1 MCSTILMPNDTIINN
16 INETMNVSNM
26 TILPGVS
33 TSGKD
38 RTLEQMLESLD
49 LSRVKKAGP
58 FPKIVKFFF
67 PVFPTLKQNFLTKL
81 SALPTATG

>member
-38 RTLEQMLESLD
+38 RTLEQMLEAQIGANAFVEGMFVKNHVEKRKD
-49 LSRVKKAGP
+49 LRRK
-58 FPKIVKFFF
+58 
-67 PVFPTLKQNFLTKL
+67 
-81 SALPTATG
+81 